1 MKKSNYEIEI
11 HVKDTWDLRKK
22 GLQKQKGRNGRERER
37 ERERVSQIEGFS
49 VVLYMC
55 IYIYIYRR
63 LVWFKTLHV
72 FE

>member
-1 MKKSNYEIEI
+1 M
-11 HVKDTWDLRKK
+11 V
-22 GLQKQKGRNGRERER
+22 ERER

-55 IYIYIYRR
+55 IYIYRR